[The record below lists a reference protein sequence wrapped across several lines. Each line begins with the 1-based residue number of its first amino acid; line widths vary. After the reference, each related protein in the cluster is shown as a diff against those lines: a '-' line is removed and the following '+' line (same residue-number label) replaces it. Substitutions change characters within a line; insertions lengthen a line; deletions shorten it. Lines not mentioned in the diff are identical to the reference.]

1 MKMKMSHKM
10 KSLIM
15 IVLVGVVGIGVAQ
28 TFYGV
33 FDYSES
39 LDLQEAGENTDEL
52 EYVEGEGL
60 VLVDGY
66 SEGAYT
72 YDPMFEE
79 VEASVENVTGVLD
92 NYVDDESVD
101 LTFNVYDEDDEL
113 VKEELVSLSD
123 LYEED
128 GEEIKDEIDLEI
140 GKTEYLEVGVG
151 LSR

>member
-10 KSLIM
+10 NSLIM

-140 GKTEYLEVGVG
+140 GKTEYLEIGVG

>member
-1 MKMKMSHKM
+1 MKMSHKM
-10 KSLIM
+10 NSLIM